1 MHWKAC
7 GGFEEDGKA
16 DDAEA
21 DEGAEE
27 EEEKLVEK
35 LAKGTAGKKRDAV
48 GSGRPPEPSTECE
61 RRINVWRM
69 LSWYSSV
76 GACCVGFRPT
86 IKCDEVRARGREAWL
101 ELWLAG
107 SAAWPAWALL
117 WRNEVFP
124 GE

>member
-27 EEEKLVEK
+27 EEEKHKLVEK

-48 GSGRPPEPSTECE
+48 GSG
-61 RRINVWRM
+61 
-69 LSWYSSV
+69 
-76 GACCVGFRPT
+76 
-86 IKCDEVRARGREAWL
+86 
-101 ELWLAG
+101 
-107 SAAWPAWALL
+107 
-117 WRNEVFP
+117 
-124 GE
+124 